1 MNNSQNIKIKHSGIK
16 YKNWIDWRHIPD
28 DKFKNSI
35 LTHNHPNG
43 SGLSLADIK
52 LFVYMQLREVRA
64 VTANGTVYSMKNI
77 GINSKKRL
85 DLIKTIKNQEKFVDN
100 IYGNVDASFKDAL
113 VFKLIFKEMAESIEY
128 VKYI

>member
-1 MNNSQNIKIKHSGIK
+1 
-16 YKNWIDWRHIPD
+16 
-28 DKFKNSI
+28 
-35 LTHNHPNG
+35 
-43 SGLSLADIK
+43 
-52 LFVYMQLREVRA
+52 MQLREVRA